1 MIPIRL
7 ELKNFLPYRVP
18 DALRFDGIA
27 LACLTGSNG
36 AGKSSILDSITW
48 ALWGYA
54 RAKRDDDLIHQGQ
67 TEMQVQFDFEQD
79 GVLYRVI
86 RKRVKR
92 AKTGQTE
99 LTLLAHD
106 PKEERWSL
114 ISEPS
119 VRETEKRISAILHL
133 TYETFIHSAFLQ
145 QGRADSFTTQTPAD
159 RKRILGEIL
168 GLSQWTMY
176 EERTKDRLRKVDAE
190 IDFHQRTITEITRE
204 LAARPGLLADQKQ
217 AEGLLADAQEAL
229 RLAQERLDAVRGA
242 PEALRNARSQRDDL
256 VRRQHDDERD
266 LEDAVAQIALWEK
279 HIADCQAVIDQRE
292 DIDGGYEALQQAKD
306 ADRSLRDKLDALTS
320 IDRRR
325 AELNGQLAA
334 ARARLDSEITRLER
348 SIDELQTAIDADPAG
363 ELEALQSE
371 LDALRQIEANRI
383 DMQRREA
390 DMREEIATH
399 KANLATLKT
408 EGIEKKERR
417 DTLDATHEPLC
428 PLCGQPLTDDHR
440 LNMIAQLDTELETHR
455 ESYRVSNARMKDLES
470 RLAGHRR
477 ELDGLEKA
485 VKSMPTLQERAGKLQ
500 ARADAA
506 GQAAVRR
513 DDDQR
518 QLDALRA
525 QLDAEDYGHDV
536 REALAALGTEAD
548 GLGYDKGQHDAAKR
562 TLDDYRRFETLKAK
576 LDTSLQQL
584 PSYEKSRDGA
594 LERQARIQ
602 RHIAEL
608 AEQIEKVDVEM
619 AGLEVRAQE
628 YNEREE
634 EVRVQHTAMLAAR
647 DRLSRTQ
654 QKLDSLDAQEERRD
668 MLADALKALQHE
680 SGLLTE
686 LRAAFG
692 KNGVPAMIIESAIP
706 ELEDLAND
714 LLRRMTDGRMALRLI
729 TQKDKVTGGVAETL
743 DIEIADELGT
753 RNYEMYSGGEAFR
766 INFALRIA
774 LSKLLAR
781 RAGAQLRT
789 LFIDEGFGT
798 QDESGRAKLIEA
810 INAIQG
816 QFDVILVITH
826 LDDLRDSF
834 PVHIVVEKTAHGSRI
849 AVR

>member
-7 ELKNFLPYRVP
+7 ELKNFLPYRIP

-27 LACLTGSNG
+27 LACLTGANG

-48 ALWGYA
+48 ALWGNA

-79 GVLYRVI
+79 DVLYRVI
-86 RKRVKR
+86 RKRIKR

-99 LTLLAHD
+99 LTLLAYD
-106 PKEERWSL
+106 ANEERWSL

-145 QGRADSFTTQTPAD
+145 QGRADSFTTQTPAE

-168 GLSQWTMY
+168 GLSQWTSY
-176 EERTKDRLRKVDAE
+176 EERVKERLRKVDGE
-190 IDFHQRTITEITRE
+190 IEYHRRTITDITQE
-204 LAARPGLLADQKQ
+204 LTARPGLLADKKQ
-217 AEGLLADAQEAL
+217 AEGLFADSQEAV
-229 RLAQERLDAVRGA
+229 RLAQERLDTVRGA
-242 PEALRNARSQRDDL
+242 PEALRSAQSQREEL
-256 VRRQHDDERD
+256 QRRQQDEGRD
-266 LEDAVAQIALWEK
+266 LEEAARQIALWEK
-279 HIADCQAVIDQRE
+279 HIADCRTVIDQRE

-306 ADRSLRDKLDALTS
+306 ADRSLRDKLDALTN

-325 AELNGQLAA
+325 AELNGQMAA
-334 ARARLDSEITRLER
+334 ARARLEADITRLER
-348 SIDELQTAIDADPAG
+348 SINEMQTAIDADPAG

-371 LDALRQIEANRI
+371 LDALRQTEARRI
-383 DMQRREA
+383 DLQRQEA
-390 DMREEIATH
+390 DMREELATH
-399 KANLATLKT
+399 RANLAALKI
-408 EGIEKKERR
+408 EGVEKKERR
-417 DTLDATHEPLC
+417 DTLDATHEPIC
-428 PLCGQPLTDDHR
+428 SLCGQPLTADHR
-440 LNMIAQLDTELETHR
+440 LSMVAQLDAELEIHR
-455 ESYRVSNARMKDLES
+455 ESYRLSMNRMKELEA
-470 RLAGHRR
+470 RLSSYRR
-477 ELDGLEKA
+477 DLDGLDKA
-485 VKSMPTLQERAGKLQ
+485 VKSMPMLQERAGKLQ

-506 GQAAVRR
+506 DQAAVRR

-518 QLDALRA
+518 QLDALMIQRDT
-525 QLDAEDYGHDV
+525 QDYGHDV

-548 GLGYDKGQHDAAKR
+548 DLGYDSGQHDAAKR
-562 TLDDYRRFETLKAK
+562 TLDDYRRFENLKAQ
-576 LDTSLQQL
+576 LDIALQQL
-584 PSYEKSRDGA
+584 PSYELSRDGA
-594 LERQARIQ
+594 VERQARIQ
-602 RHIAEL
+602 NHIAER
-608 AEQIEKVDVEM
+608 AEQITQVDVQM

-628 YNEREE
+628 YKDREE
-634 EVRVQHTAMLAAR
+634 EVRVQHRAMLSAR
-647 DRLSRTQ
+647 DRLTRTQ
-654 QKLDSLDAQEERRD
+654 QKLDTLDESETRRD
-668 MLADALKALQHE
+668 RLADDLKLLQHE
-680 SGLLTE
+680 AGLLTE
-686 LRAAFG
+686 LRTAFG

-706 ELEDLAND
+706 ELEDLSND

-798 QDESGRAKLIEA
+798 QDETGRAKLVEA

-834 PVHIVVEKTAHGSRI
+834 PVHIVVEKTANGSRI